1 MTARRNAD
9 TVRTTRGGIEDG
21 LARLEGRRRGN
32 YQSHD
37 RETMFRRRVAAPKR
51 HKRARALR
59 RGRDMATLRVAGL
72 PPIEVAAQMADDRK
86 EGPATGRGRAPATAA
101 TRAEIDSFLAKVK
114 GLAPSTASGQRG
126 RLIFALDATMSRQP
140 TWDTACSLQADMF
153 REAAAIGGLD
163 VQLVY
168 YRGLGECRASQWV
181 SQAERLG
188 ALMERIDCRGGHT
201 QIGKIIA
208 HAKRETRTKPVQALV
223 FVGDAMEEKLD
234 DLCHS
239 AGELGLLGVPA
250 FMFQEG
256 GDPITEQAF
265 REIARLSRGAYCRFD
280 PGAAHQL
287 AELLRAAAAYA
298 AGGMR
303 ALADLSSRHGEG
315 ALKLLA
321 QMRP

>member
-1 MTARRNAD
+1 MANDPDKRVPT
-9 TVRTTRGGIEDG
+9 TPGRT
-21 LARLEGRRRGN
+21 
-32 YQSHD
+32 
-37 RETMFRRRVAAPKR
+37 P
-51 HKRARALR
+51 
-59 RGRDMATLRVAGL
+59 
-72 PPIEVAAQMADDRK
+72 
-86 EGPATGRGRAPATAA
+86 APASS
-101 TRAEIDSFLAKVK
+101 RAEIDTFLAQVK
-114 GLAPSTASGQRG
+114 ELAPSTEPGQRG
-126 RLIFALDATMSRQP
+126 RLVFALDATMSRQP
-140 TWDTACSLQADMF
+140 TWDTACRLQADMF

-168 YRGLGECRASQWV
+168 YRGLSECRASRWV
-181 SQAERLG
+181 SQADRLA

-208 HAKRETRTKPVQALV
+208 HARRETEKAKAQALV

-256 GDPITEQAF
+256 DDAIAGQAF
-265 REIARLSRGAYCRFD
+265 REIARLTGGAYCRFD

-287 AELLRAAAAYA
+287 GELLRAAAAYA

-303 ALADLSSRHGEG
+303 ALTDLSARRNAG
-315 ALKLLA
+315 AIKLIR
-321 QMRP
+321 QMR